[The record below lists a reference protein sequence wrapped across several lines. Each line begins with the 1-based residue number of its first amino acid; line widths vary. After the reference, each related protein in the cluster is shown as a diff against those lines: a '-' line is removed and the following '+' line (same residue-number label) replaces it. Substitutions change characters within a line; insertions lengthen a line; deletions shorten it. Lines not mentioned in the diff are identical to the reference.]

1 MGEIGKPSLRQQHV
15 DHCLSFQPNG
25 SLFGIGANVMDK
37 MKLTNGANVFVFF
50 QRRITRYF
58 FNFVMVDIP
67 VNRRHQ
73 QRLGKRCQV
82 KSDQ

>member
-1 MGEIGKPSLRQQHV
+1 M
-15 DHCLSFQPNG
+15 CLFIVS
-25 SLFGIGANVMDK
+25 ANVMDK
-37 MKLTNGANVFVFF
+37 MKLTDGANIFVVF

-58 FNFVMVDIP
+58 FNFMMVDIP
-67 VNRRHQ
+67 VNRRYQ